1 MLRCPQPS
9 DLGCP
14 GCEPPQGQPLGCP
27 RPPSLTPSRLLPPM
41 GPEQSSLGRKDSL
54 PAQRSSPCPQPRG
67 GRCAGAGGRHKS
79 PALLGHVGNRDRA
92 QSKAGY
98 RSPWKKGSQSSELQE
113 DVGVS
118 WGDQEACRGGG
129 GEAAGRLGGS
139 TGRAANRRHAAAP
152 AARLQAGP
160 RAPRPQPTGAS
171 TEAGLSSYRL
181 IPVLSTL
188 S

>member
-14 GCEPPQGQPLGCP
+14 GCGPPQGQPLGCP

-41 GPEQSSLGRKDSL
+41 GPEQSSLGRRDSL

-67 GRCAGAGGRHKS
+67 GRCAGAGGGHKS

-98 RSPWKKGSQSSELQE
+98 RSPLEERLTELRAPGGCGRILGGSGGLP
-113 DVGVS
+113 
-118 WGDQEACRGGG
+118 GGG
-129 GEAAGRLGGS
+129 GEDLKKERRRKGTFQRENSAGRC
-139 TGRAANRRHAAAP
+139 P
-152 AARLQAGP
+152 P
-160 RAPRPQPTGAS
+160 RTGAG
-171 TEAGLSSYRL
+171 TVFWG
-181 IPVLSTL
+181 
-188 S
+188 